1 MGFLPDKGEVMDAPA
16 VVSPSTLANVEA
28 LFSELAAIY
37 GARFADMWR
46 NTDVAHV
53 KAVWAGALGGL
64 KVGEV
69 RQGLIG
75 CRKKPWPPT
84 LPEFLLLCRA
94 EPDDES
100 LFAEAQLQA
109 WHRRNGRDVWADPV
123 LFWAAYAFGF
133 YELKMASWQMAKTR
147 WMRIVAQKRECREAL
162 PPVPRRAMAI
172 ADAGSTVSDKAS
184 ARRHLARLKG
194 FLKTGSTG
202 EADEKGRG
210 CDQGEWQA

>member
-1 MGFLPDKGEVMDAPA
+1 MAEAGRENAVAA
-16 VVSPSTLANVEA
+16 VVSSSTLAHVEA

-46 NTDVAHV
+46 NTDVGHV
-53 KAVWAGALGGL
+53 KTVWAGALAGL
-64 KVGEV
+64 TVGEV

-94 EPDDES
+94 EPDYES

-109 WHRRNGRDVWADPV
+109 WHREAGRDVWPDPV

-133 YELKMASWQMAKTR
+133 YDLKKASWQVAKTR
-147 WMRIVAQKRECREAL
+147 WTRVVDQKREGADAL
-162 PPVPRRAMAI
+162 PPVPQRGLAI
-172 ADAGSTVSDKAS
+172 ADAGVTAS
-184 ARRHLARLKG
+184 GCEQARAHLARLKV
-194 FLKTGSTG
+194 FLKTGETG

-210 CDQGEWQA
+210 CDQGKRQA